1 MWGPSLEL
9 SQVLRGE
16 LCRKAGQPIAK
27 LDRKISVTSAVR
39 EVRFGRKG
47 FVAGLDSLHHHPY
60 QGSGSY
66 LIAADG

>member
-1 MWGPSLEL
+1 MGTQSGV
-9 SQVLRGE
+9 VLGVARRA
-16 LCRKAGQPIAK
+16 CRKAGQPIAK
-27 LDRKISVTSAVR
+27 LDRNISVTSAVL
-39 EVRFGRKG
+39 EVSFGRKG